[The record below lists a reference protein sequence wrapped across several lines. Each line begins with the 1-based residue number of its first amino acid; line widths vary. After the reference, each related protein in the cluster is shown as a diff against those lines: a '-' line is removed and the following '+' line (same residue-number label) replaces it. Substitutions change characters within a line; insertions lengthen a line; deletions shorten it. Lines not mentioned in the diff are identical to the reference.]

1 MYDKERNK
9 QFPSGEIL
17 FSFVGINCRISRDL
31 SAASFSYSTS
41 ALRLL
46 ALRGLRTLCVRGVA
60 LRAPGML
67 NLNYFWNFPFP
78 LYIYC
83 KQRSTKIFSY
93 GSENMIFEIYTPEN
107 PMSTVESKFLAY
119 F

>member
-1 MYDKERNK
+1 M
-9 QFPSGEIL
+9 QF
-17 FSFVGINCRISRDL
+17 GITLWPKLIT
-31 SAASFSYSTS
+31 TS
-41 ALRLL
+41 ARRLL
-46 ALRGLRTLCVRGVA
+46 ALRGLRTLRVRRVA
-60 LRAPGML
+60 LRAPGVTQSKL
-67 NLNYFWNFPFP
+67 FLEFFP

-83 KQRSTKIFSY
+83 KQRRMNNFSY